1 MDEYVSK
8 LDKVC
13 NKMMSDKFG
22 KIIDLERAELISVNE
37 QIEELKQKMSEN
49 EDNHEKLVNEWLV
62 NINKFLLF
70 VCIFLN

>member
-70 VCIFLN
+70 VCIF